1 MCNSPKVANL
11 VLEPLCFCDLKNI
24 LMCFF
29 FFLSRM
35 SNLKATYKPSNLTFS
50 FCLTLLKKIR
60 RECCQRVYTEDG
72 EWW

>member
-29 FFLSRM
+29 FFKRD
-35 SNLKATYKPSNLTFS
+35 
-50 FCLTLLKKIR
+50 
-60 RECCQRVYTEDG
+60 V
-72 EWW
+72 